1 MNEVFLI
8 GKVITEVEFKFII
21 NAKNIS
27 IAKFNIETTDKQI
40 IKVEAY
46 NEQADSVFK
55 SLRKEDNIIIN
66 GYITTKGTVVLK
78 NTVEKLSKNWF
89 NDEREKIQAQIVVK
103 CNGVVIEYIAKMWYN
118 KKMPMREREK
128 NWKA

>member
-46 NEQADSVFK
+46 NEQADSVFRR
-55 SLRKEDNIIIN
+55 LRKEDNIIIN
-66 GYITTKGTVVLK
+66 GYITTKGTVVLM
-78 NTVEKLSKNWF
+78 NAIEK
-89 NDEREKIQAQIVVK
+89 V
-103 CNGVVIEYIAKMWYN
+103 N
-118 KKMPMREREK
+118 KKIASEK
-128 NWKA
+128 K

>member
-46 NEQADSVFK
+46 NEQADSVFRR
-55 SLRKEDNIIIN
+55 LRKEDNIIIN
-66 GYITTKGTVVLK
+66 GYITTKGTVVLMNAIEKVNKKIASEKKQKKQLHKLYIDFALLLFFECTILYKNKK
-78 NTVEKLSKNWF
+78 NTIKTCKF
-89 NDEREKIQAQIVVK
+89 
-103 CNGVVIEYIAKMWYN
+103 
-118 KKMPMREREK
+118 
-128 NWKA
+128 

>member
-27 IAKFNIETTDKQI
+27 IAKFNLKTTDKQI

-46 NEQADSVFK
+46 NEQADSVFRR
-55 SLRKEDNIIIN
+55 LRKEDNIIIN
-66 GYITTKGTVVLK
+66 GYITTKGTIILR
-78 NTVEKLSKNWF
+78 NTVEKL
-89 NDEREKIQAQIVVK
+89 
-103 CNGVVIEYIAKMWYN
+103 N
-118 KKMPMREREK
+118 KKST
-128 NWKA
+128 

>member
-27 IAKFNIETTDKQI
+27 IAKFNLKTTDKQI

-46 NEQADSVFK
+46 NEQAYSVFRR
-55 SLRKEDNIIIN
+55 LRKEDNIIIN
-66 GYITTKGTVVLK
+66 GYITTKGTIILR
-78 NTVEKLSKNWF
+78 NTVEKL
-89 NDEREKIQAQIVVK
+89 
-103 CNGVVIEYIAKMWYN
+103 N
-118 KKMPMREREK
+118 KKST
-128 NWKA
+128 

>member
-27 IAKFNIETTDKQI
+27 IAKFSLETTDKQI

-46 NEQADSVFK
+46 NEQADSVFRR
-55 SLRKEDNIIIN
+55 LRKEDNIIIN
-66 GYITTKGTVVLK
+66 GYITTKGTVVLM
-78 NTVEKLSKNWF
+78 NAIEK
-89 NDEREKIQAQIVVK
+89 V
-103 CNGVVIEYIAKMWYN
+103 N
-118 KKMPMREREK
+118 KKIASEK
-128 NWKA
+128 K

>member
-46 NEQADSVFK
+46 NEQADSVFRR
-55 SLRKEDNIIIN
+55 LRKEDNIIIN
-66 GYITTKGTVVLK
+66 GYITTKGTVVLR
-78 NTVEKLSKNWF
+78 NEVEKIN
-89 NDEREKIQAQIVVK
+89 
-103 CNGVVIEYIAKMWYN
+103 
-118 KKMPMREREK
+118 
-128 NWKA
+128 

>member
-8 GKVITEVEFKFII
+8 GKVITEVDFKFII

-46 NEQADSVFK
+46 NEQADSVFRR
-55 SLRKEDNIIIN
+55 LRKEDNIIIN
-66 GYITTKGTVVLK
+66 GYITTKGTVVLM
-78 NTVEKLSKNWF
+78 NAIEK
-89 NDEREKIQAQIVVK
+89 V
-103 CNGVVIEYIAKMWYN
+103 N
-118 KKMPMREREK
+118 KKIASEK
-128 NWKA
+128 K

>member
-78 NTVEKLSKNWF
+78 NTVEKLSKN
-89 NDEREKIQAQIVVK
+89 
-103 CNGVVIEYIAKMWYN
+103 
-118 KKMPMREREK
+118 
-128 NWKA
+128 